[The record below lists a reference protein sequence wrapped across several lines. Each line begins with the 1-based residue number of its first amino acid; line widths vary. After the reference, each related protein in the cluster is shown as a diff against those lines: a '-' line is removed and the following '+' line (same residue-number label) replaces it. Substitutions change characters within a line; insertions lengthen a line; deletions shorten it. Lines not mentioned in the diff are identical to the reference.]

1 VNTQMRDMRAQV
13 GRVVTHYAFVLC
25 KCKDIYS
32 QMYSKGL
39 YHKMPLNEIIY
50 VKVLSNI
57 TDAP

>member
-1 VNTQMRDMRAQV
+1 MRAQV